1 MTHTESL
8 PCDGIPKVS
17 IGLAVFNGE
26 SYLRKAIDS
35 ILAQTFTDFELIIS
49 DNASIDRTE
58 AICREYAIKDDRIR
72 YHRNAINIG
81 GANNENLTFR
91 MSIGQ
96 YFRWAAHDDL
106 CAPRLLEK
114 SVAILDRDPSVV
126 LCYSTIVQ
134 IDEGGKQIGILDR
147 EMACSSE
154 PYQRF
159 RELANWHHNCET
171 SYGLVRSHVLRQ
183 TELQPNYTDSDR
195 TLLCELSLYGRFHKL
210 SEPLFYKRYHCEM
223 STQVYPKFY
232 DRMAWFFPHLKDCR
246 SRVFFPSWQKLF
258 HYLRAIARAP
268 LTSKT
273 RLLCW
278 FHALCW
284 IVQAH
289 WKSLSKEIF
298 RYLVNLLLQ
307 LTKLDKSQKPQSN

>member
-1 MTHTESL
+1 MTEKENL
-8 PCDGIPKVS
+8 PRDRVPKVS

-26 SYLRKAIDS
+26 SYLREAIDS

-49 DNASIDRTE
+49 DNASTDRTE

-91 MSIGQ
+91 MSSGE

-106 CAPRLLEK
+106 CAHTLLEK
-114 SVAILDRDPSVV
+114 SVAILNSDLSVV

-134 IDEGGKQIGILDR
+134 IDEGSKQIGILDR
-147 EMACSSE
+147 DIACSSE
-154 PYQRF
+154 PYKRF
-159 RELANWHHNCET
+159 RELANWHHDCET
-171 SYGLVRSHVLRQ
+171 SYGLVRSQVLRQ

-210 SEPLFYKRYHCEM
+210 SEPLFYKRYHNLM

-232 DRMAWFFPHLKDCR
+232 DRMAWFFPALKDTR

-268 LTSKT
+268 LTPKN

-278 FHALCW
+278 FHALSW
-284 IVQAH
+284 IFQAH

-298 RYLVNLLLQ
+298 RYLVNLPLQ
-307 LTKLDKSQKPQSN
+307 LIHLDKSQKRRSN